1 MQHFYDG
8 QIRRYITQVIR
19 LMSNFSYKDGDGALR
34 TIPVMYGDISRQV
47 SHIIR
52 DNSENKLPSVPRMG
66 VYVTNLTMDRTRL
79 ADASFI
85 SKIHVRERAYD
96 STNKEYLNTQGKNV
110 TVERLMP
117 TPYTLTVNC
126 DIWSSNTEQK
136 LQILEQIC
144 MLFNPSLEIQTTD
157 NYVDWTSLSVVEL
170 ENINFSSRTIP
181 LGTES
186 EIDVATLSFSM
197 PIFISPPTKVKKL
210 GVITHIITSIF
221 NEKTGN
227 IDLSQ
232 SMPELM
238 AYQDDYEKS
247 IKASIKTSAD
257 GSIDTS
263 VAARKDTSS
272 VQGTTGTQFD
282 IYVLGQTVSII
293 DKGVIGGLAWN
304 GYLDVIPN
312 YKAGLSKIQL
322 NREGIDV
329 PVVGTIALNES
340 NPMQILVTWDMD
352 TIPTDTVI
360 VGPQDTRGS
369 VDFIVDPTTFN
380 PSAIKQNGKRVLLL
394 KDIGSTQNV
403 DGADAWKGDSNIDL
417 VASANDIVEWNGTN
431 WQIIF
436 DASSNPDPG
445 DSTFIPTYITNL
457 KTGIQYKWNGT
468 EWILSFEGEYRKG
481 TWKIS

>member
-34 TIPVMYGDISRQV
+34 TIPVMYGDMTRQV

-66 VYVTNLTMDRTRL
+66 IYVTNLEMDRTRL
-79 ADASFI
+79 SDASFV
-85 SKIHVRERAYD
+85 SKVHVRERAYD
-96 STNKEYLNTQGKNV
+96 SNKKEYLNTQGKNV

-126 DIWSSNTEQK
+126 DIWTSNTEQK

-157 NYVDWTSLSVVEL
+157 NYIDWTSLSVVEL
-170 ENINFSSRTIP
+170 NNISFSSRTIP
-181 LGTES
+181 LGTET
-186 EIDVATLSFSM
+186 EVDVASLTFSM
-197 PIFISPPTKVKKL
+197 PIFISPQTKVKKL

-247 IKASIKTSAD
+247 IKASIRTNAD

-263 VAARKDTSS
+263 VASRKDTSS

-304 GYLDVIPN
+304 GYLDVLPN
-312 YKAGLSKIQL
+312 FKAGLSKVQL

-329 PVVGTIALNES
+329 PVVGTVALNES
-340 NPMQILVTWDMD
+340 NPMQLLVTWDMD

-369 VDFIVDPTTFN
+369 VDLIVDPTTFN
-380 PSAIKQNGKRVLLL
+380 PSAMKQNGKRLLLL
-394 KDIGSTQNV
+394 KDCLLYTSP
-403 DGADAWKGDSNIDL
+403 S
-417 VASANDIVEWNGTN
+417 
-431 WQIIF
+431 
-436 DASSNPDPG
+436 PRDP
-445 DSTFIPTYITNL
+445 
-457 KTGIQYKWNGT
+457 
-468 EWILSFEGEYRKG
+468 
-481 TWKIS
+481 

>member
-1 MQHFYDG
+1 
-8 QIRRYITQVIR
+8 
-19 LMSNFSYKDGDGALR
+19 
-34 TIPVMYGDISRQV
+34 
-47 SHIIR
+47 
-52 DNSENKLPSVPRMG
+52 
-66 VYVTNLTMDRTRL
+66 
-79 ADASFI
+79 
-85 SKIHVRERAYD
+85 
-96 STNKEYLNTQGKNV
+96 
-110 TVERLMP
+110 
-117 TPYTLTVNC
+117 
-126 DIWSSNTEQK
+126 
-136 LQILEQIC
+136 

-170 ENINFSSRTIP
+170 DNINFSSRTIP

-293 DKGVIGGLAWN
+293 DKGVIGSLAWN

-436 DASSNPDPG
+436 DASANPDPG
-445 DSTFIPTYITNL
+445 DSTFTPTYITNL
-457 KTGIQYKWNGT
+457 KTGIQYKWNGS

>member
-47 SHIIR
+47 AHIIR

-293 DKGVIGGLAWN
+293 DKGVIGSLAWN

-394 KDIGSTQNV
+394 KDCLLYTSPSPR
-403 DGADAWKGDSNIDL
+403 DS
-417 VASANDIVEWNGTN
+417 
-431 WQIIF
+431 
-436 DASSNPDPG
+436 
-445 DSTFIPTYITNL
+445 
-457 KTGIQYKWNGT
+457 
-468 EWILSFEGEYRKG
+468 
-481 TWKIS
+481 

>member
-47 SHIIR
+47 AHIIR

-403 DGADAWKGDSNIDL
+403 DGADA
-417 VASANDIVEWNGTN
+417 
-431 WQIIF
+431 
-436 DASSNPDPG
+436 
-445 DSTFIPTYITNL
+445 
-457 KTGIQYKWNGT
+457 
-468 EWILSFEGEYRKG
+468 LSL
-481 TWKIS
+481 IHI

>member
-34 TIPVMYGDISRQV
+34 TIPVMYGDMTRQV

-66 VYVTNLTMDRTRL
+66 IYVTNLEMDRTRL
-79 ADASFI
+79 SDASFV
-85 SKIHVRERAYD
+85 SKVHVRERAYD
-96 STNKEYLNTQGKNV
+96 SNKKEYLNTQGKNV

-126 DIWSSNTEQK
+126 DIWTSNTEQK

-157 NYVDWTSLSVVEL
+157 NYIDWTSLSVVEL
-170 ENINFSSRTIP
+170 NNISFSSRTIP
-181 LGTES
+181 VGTET
-186 EIDVATLSFSM
+186 EVDVASLTFSM

-247 IKASIKTSAD
+247 IKASIRTNAD

-263 VAARKDTSS
+263 VASRKDTSS

-304 GYLDVIPN
+304 GYLDVLPN
-312 YKAGLSKIQL
+312 FKAGLSKVQL

-329 PVVGTIALNES
+329 PVVGTVALNES
-340 NPMQILVTWDMD
+340 NPMQLLVTWDMD

-360 VGPQDTRGS
+360 VGPVSYTHLTL
-369 VDFIVDPTTFN
+369 PTT
-380 PSAIKQNGKRVLLL
+380 PYV
-394 KDIGSTQNV
+394 
-403 DGADAWKGDSNIDL
+403 
-417 VASANDIVEWNGTN
+417 
-431 WQIIF
+431 
-436 DASSNPDPG
+436 
-445 DSTFIPTYITNL
+445 
-457 KTGIQYKWNGT
+457 
-468 EWILSFEGEYRKG
+468 
-481 TWKIS
+481 

>member
-1 MQHFYDG
+1 
-8 QIRRYITQVIR
+8 
-19 LMSNFSYKDGDGALR
+19 
-34 TIPVMYGDISRQV
+34 
-47 SHIIR
+47 
-52 DNSENKLPSVPRMG
+52 
-66 VYVTNLTMDRTRL
+66 
-79 ADASFI
+79 
-85 SKIHVRERAYD
+85 
-96 STNKEYLNTQGKNV
+96 
-110 TVERLMP
+110 MP

-170 ENINFSSRTIP
+170 DNINFSSRTIP

-304 GYLDVIPN
+304 
-312 YKAGLSKIQL
+312 LSLIHIS
-322 NREGIDV
+322 E
-329 PVVGTIALNES
+329 
-340 NPMQILVTWDMD
+340 
-352 TIPTDTVI
+352 PT
-360 VGPQDTRGS
+360 R
-369 VDFIVDPTTFN
+369 
-380 PSAIKQNGKRVLLL
+380 PS
-394 KDIGSTQNV
+394 
-403 DGADAWKGDSNIDL
+403 
-417 VASANDIVEWNGTN
+417 
-431 WQIIF
+431 
-436 DASSNPDPG
+436 
-445 DSTFIPTYITNL
+445 
-457 KTGIQYKWNGT
+457 
-468 EWILSFEGEYRKG
+468 
-481 TWKIS
+481 